1 MDSIVVAE
9 VAMRKSRGA
18 EAGDN
23 NEGKQNKAKQNQ
35 GKASH
40 PGETMVIVELRVH
53 RFSSV
58 SLARNVISQCEY
70 EFIQDLLME
79 SGNRVDAGP

>member
-1 MDSIVVAE
+1 MKESKT
-9 VAMRKSRGA
+9 RQG
-18 EAGDN
+18 
-23 NEGKQNKAKQNQ
+23 KAKQS
-35 GKASH
+35 KASH
-40 PGETMVIVELRVH
+40 PGETMLIVELRVR